1 MWKVILKFLVWAAE
15 WNVMLLREPDR
26 FCSRRS
32 RFQVAGGQVE
42 GRISRFPFGPVA
54 NSFSLW
60 AWSSSCDVEYS
71 ES

>member
-26 FCSRRS
+26 FCSRKS
-32 RFQVAGGQVE
+32 RFQVAGGQGE

-54 NSFSLW
+54 NYFSLW
-60 AWSSSCDVEYS
+60 AWSSICDVEYT